1 MLYLRP
7 FSTPSAMRA
16 YLLETGR
23 LNWDALRSSEKKRLV
38 ATIRTSGVPK
48 MKRILSMLT
57 AEGIV

>member
-1 MLYLRP
+1 
-7 FSTPSAMRA
+7 MRA

-48 MKRILSMLT
+48 MKHILSMLT